1 MVYDLD
7 YQFATVFDDSSAAFP
22 DNVLPQLSA
31 HNPPLGDYYGIPEDT
46 FRGLTLNP
54 AELLN
59 DFKTSEQNEHDP
71 LRFCMS
77 SSTFQS
83 SFYDQE
89 NKMHASTSTTRF
101 ERSELP
107 PDLPEDPLFKLAA
120 TTITCSCAPSW
131 VMNTLLHF
139 FETQV
144 TSEVT
149 KVTPAKFAVKLE
161 VFDNISRC
169 SMKVRMYRLQNDE
182 YALEFQRRSGDAITF
197 QKIYQQ
203 ACLQVEPCSAST
215 ATLADAAPLVDSP
228 TGQLS
233 SAAELTPLIDMLS
246 FSDAPK
252 LQAEAAAG
260 LASIVSGD
268 EASAVVACSA
278 PLFDLLA
285 NLLQIDSMDV
295 AYPIACLLSSF
306 ADCASAKALL
316 ASSGL
321 LPAMKEQMVSVH
333 KPTLVT
339 QQLKAAVTTY
349 CQQEW

>member
-7 YQFATVFDDSSAAFP
+7 YQFPIVFDDSSAAFP

-46 FRGLTLNP
+46 YRGLSLAP
-54 AELLN
+54 AELLD
-59 DFKTSEQNEHDP
+59 DFKTSQQDDYDP

-77 SSTFQS
+77 SSNFPS
-83 SFYDQE
+83 SFYDQDT
-89 NKMHASTSTTRF
+89 KVHASPITSRF
-101 ERSELP
+101 ENSELP
-107 PDLPEDPLFKLAA
+107 PALPEDPLFQLSA
-120 TTITCSCAPSW
+120 TTITCSCDPSW
-131 VMNTLLHF
+131 GMNTLLDF

-149 KVTPAKFAVKLE
+149 KVTPAKFAIKLE
-161 VFDNISRC
+161 AFDNGTRC

-197 QKIYQQ
+197 QKVYQQ
-203 ACLQVEPCSAST
+203 ACLQLEPRSAST
-215 ATLADAAPLVDSP
+215 GTVADATPLVDLP
-228 TGQLS
+228 TGQS
-233 SAAELTPLIDMLS
+233 STEVLTPLIDMLS

-260 LASIVSGD
+260 LASLVSG
-268 EASAVVACSA
+268 EQASAVAECSA

-285 NLLQIDSMDV
+285 NLLNANCIDV
-295 AYPIACLLSSF
+295 AYPIACLLSTF

-333 KPTLVT
+333 KPTLVKQKLT
-339 QQLKAAVTTY
+339 AAVTAC